1 MPVLDMILMDKRH
14 SPLEVSI
21 EKSPTFIYLFI
32 YLFIYSFIYIFII
45 YYLFI
50 YLFTFFHH
58 IIKNTEILIIPQL
71 LRSLK

>member
-14 SPLEVSI
+14 LPLEVSI
-21 EKSPTFIYLFI
+21 EKYPTFI

>member
-14 SPLEVSI
+14 LPLEVSI
-21 EKSPTFIYLFI
+21 EKYPTFI

-58 IIKNTEILIIPQL
+58 IIKNTEILIILQL